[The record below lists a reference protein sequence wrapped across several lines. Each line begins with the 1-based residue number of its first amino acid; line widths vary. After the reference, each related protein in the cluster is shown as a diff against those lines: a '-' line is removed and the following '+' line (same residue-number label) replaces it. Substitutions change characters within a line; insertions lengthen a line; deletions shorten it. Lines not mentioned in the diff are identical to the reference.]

1 VDFTLTY
8 EPRDRRRI
16 RVGSQPCPSRPTP
29 VGVTTPSHPSVDTAT
44 PLRPTSRFL
53 PAQFDKP
60 MLDKIADELVELR
73 RRAQRNRIG
82 PIVQGREQ
90 SEGGRKQLEYLW
102 MLGVRRH
109 GDYERGIA
117 PDRVG
122 ITRTTFENR
131 TNIVSAMEEY
141 DVGVAADAV
150 SPRHA
155 RHRLRHPGS
164 GTDTRLRNCK
174 FASRDITQIRRFRGH
189 AAPASAKKIV
199 ELPRVFEAS
208 DVDRWIRFD
217 KFTHDRGV
225 IGPQELDCPGKYAT
239 DLLHTLLMREA
250 CLKAKQSLIDPLQG
264 GIGRFA
270 PVGAKIRGG

>member
-90 SEGGRKQLEYLW
+90 SEGRRKQLEYLW

-141 DVGVAADAV
+141 ELQIRK
-150 SPRHA
+150 PRHHPNTAVPGA
-155 RHRLRHPGS
+155 RG
-164 GTDTRLRNCK
+164 
-174 FASRDITQIRRFRGH
+174 ASERKENRRTAARFRG
-189 AAPASAKKIV
+189 
-199 ELPRVFEAS
+199 E
-208 DVDRWIRFD
+208 
-217 KFTHDRGV
+217 
-225 IGPQELDCPGKYAT
+225 
-239 DLLHTLLMREA
+239 
-250 CLKAKQSLIDPLQG
+250 
-264 GIGRFA
+264 
-270 PVGAKIRGG
+270 